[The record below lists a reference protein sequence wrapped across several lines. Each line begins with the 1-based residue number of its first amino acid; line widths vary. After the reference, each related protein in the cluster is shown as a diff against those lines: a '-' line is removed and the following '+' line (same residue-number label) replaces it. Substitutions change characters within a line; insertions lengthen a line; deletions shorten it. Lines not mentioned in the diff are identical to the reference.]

1 MTRYDY
7 SPDAVCNIWPDA
19 TVKRIEM
26 PRYFFVQP
34 QVERPVG
41 GVNVTLQMIDILQ
54 DAGYDAYPLYSEESY
69 RYDFFNSSRQ
79 SYYHPPLRKIDYDLL
94 GRYGKVKKF
103 ANDLVNLRK
112 TSYNQRLDLRPDD
125 VVILPE
131 FIYDKYHAI
140 FSDQRL
146 IISVQSVFALWR
158 ALRRDKAA
166 GTDILRKFEAAVTIS
181 TATTDCVKNL
191 TDLRFHE
198 VSQSISSIHLD
209 PSRKKLKQIAYM
221 PRKRK
226 QEVDLFLGCI
236 RDLPVFQGWTFRAID
251 NAPLDEVGRILSES
265 LVFLSFSEMEGF
277 GLPPAEAMAAGCVV
291 IGYTGVGGEEF
302 FAEDA
307 SIPIADRD
315 IVAFATALQNTVAEY
330 DRDPS
335 RLDAM
340 RLRAAERIARR
351 YNPDTM
357 RASLLEAWK
366 EIGKR

>member
-1 MTRYDY
+1 
-7 SPDAVCNIWPDA
+7 
-19 TVKRIEM
+19 M

-41 GVNVTLQMIDILQ
+41 GVNVTLQMIDVLQ
-54 DAGYDAYPLYSEESY
+54 DAGYEAYSLYSEKSY

-79 SYYHPPLRKIDYDLL
+79 SYYYPPLRKIDHGLL

-103 ANDLVNLRK
+103 ANKFAKFKKASCNH
-112 TSYNQRLDLRPDD
+112 RLDLRPDD

-131 FIYDKYHAI
+131 FVYDKYYAL
-140 FSDQRL
+140 FSHQRL

-158 ALRRDKAA
+158 ALRRDKAEGSEA
-166 GTDILRKFEAAVTIS
+166 LKKFEAAITIS
-181 TATTDCVKNL
+181 KATTDCVRCL
-191 TDLRFHE
+191 TDLKLYE
-198 VSQSISSIHLD
+198 VSQSILSVHLD
-209 PSRKKLKQIAYM
+209 PFKKKLKQIAYM

-236 RDLPVFQGWTFRAID
+236 RDFPVFQGWTFRAID
-251 NAPLDEVGRILSES
+251 NSPPEEVGHILSES

-277 GLPPAEAMAAGCVV
+277 GLPPAEAMAAGCIV

-315 IVAFATALQNTVAEY
+315 IVAFARTLENIIAEY
-330 DRDPS
+330 EQDPS

-340 RLRAAERIARR
+340 RLKAVEKIARR

-357 RASLLEAWK
+357 RASLLEAWR
-366 EIGKR
+366 EIKNQ